1 MLRRYDPMRDGGEQ
15 AIYFYSRHP
24 ISAEIILSKLR
35 TSRGNLDKLRP
46 EELYPHDQDH
56 YGSLDANDV
65 LAVATGMGDGTHVA
79 DFCAGLGGPARYFAH
94 RYGAIVTGIE
104 LTPARVK
111 GATELTRL
119 VGLQELVRIV
129 EGNVMAVPLEDK
141 SVDVVISQEALLH
154 IPDRRRAIAEAFR
167 ILKHRSRL
175 AFTDWVAHEPLAAA
189 DVDLLWEGQAVQA
202 LESPESYRQLLR
214 DVGFRILSSE
224 QLTAGWAVLL
234 EARLA
239 MYRKLRKEAEAA
251 GTSSGHDAFYKSYV
265 RLVDL
270 MRGHVLGGVRVV
282 AEKD

>member
-1 MLRRYDPMRDGGEQ
+1 MRNDGEQ
-15 AIYFYSRHP
+15 AIFFYSRHP

-35 TSRGNLDKLRP
+35 TSRGNLDELRP

-56 YGSLDANDV
+56 YGSLDANDA
-65 LAVATGMGDGTHVA
+65 LAVATGMRAGTHVA
-79 DFCAGLGGPARYFAH
+79 DFCAGLGGPARYFAN
-94 RYGAIVTGIE
+94 RYGAVVTGIE
-104 LTPARVK
+104 LTPARVR
-111 GATELTRL
+111 GAIALTRL

-129 EGNVMAVPLEDK
+129 EGNVMAVPLEYK

-154 IPDRRRAIAEAFR
+154 IPDRRLAMAEAFR
-167 ILKHRSRL
+167 IMKHRSRL
-175 AFTDWVAHEPLAAA
+175 AFTDWVAHEPIPPA

-202 LESPESYRQLLR
+202 LESPTSYRELLT

-224 QLTAGWAVLL
+224 ELNAEWTLLL

-239 MYRKLRKEAEAA
+239 MYRKLRTEAEAA
-251 GTSSGHDAFYKSYV
+251 GTPSGHDAFHKSYV

-270 MRGHVLGGVRVV
+270 MRDRVLGGVRVV